1 MEEVTRESD
10 WHEALVFI
18 GAIVLALI
26 LFAIGHQ
33 TADNAEFFLLSA
45 AALAL
50 SVPLM
55 CRSYPPSESGRHFT
69 WPRIGIAT
77 VISLAGIVVTVVIG
91 HIYPDLRYV
100 SPAVIGLA
108 IVLPAYIRAP

>member
-1 MEEVTRESD
+1 MEDLSHESERGEV
-10 WHEALVFI
+10 LVFI
-18 GAIVLALI
+18 GAIILALI

-33 TADNAEFFLLSA
+33 TADTVEFFLLSA

-50 SVPLM
+50 SAPLM

-69 WPRIGIAT
+69 WSRVGVAT
-77 VISLAGIVVTVVIG
+77 FVSLAGIVVTVVIG
-91 HIYPDLRYV
+91 HFYPDFRYV